1 MYRIAD
7 GRRERPVGTL
17 SKPRQPRSRLM
28 VCMACTEQSHLPAGG
43 LAIESSNIDHP
54 CTPTTTSGTR
64 GQHPGSSPGRFSEC
78 PSAAAHHEQRWR
90 GLIFCLRLW
99 CGVVWGSHT
108 TSAAEASPSV
118 HTLDLR
124 GRARGSNGAHCSTQN
139 KPPPP
144 PHPFRG
150 GERRGHGAGVCW
162 FCLIFIC

>member
-1 MYRIAD
+1 MTGAS
-7 GRRERPVGTL
+7 GPWAH
-17 SKPRQPRSRLM
+17 SRSR
-28 VCMACTEQSHLPAGG
+28 ASRG
-43 LAIESSNIDHP
+43 LDSWCVWRAL
-54 CTPTTTSGTR
+54 
-64 GQHPGSSPGRFSEC
+64 SSPTCLQAGSPWNLRTSTIRARPPPPLVHEASTRVQALGDVSEC

-90 GLIFCLRLW
+90 GLILCLRLW

-108 TSAAEASPSV
+108 TSAAEASPCA

-144 PHPFRG
+144 PRPFRG